1 MLTTSEL
8 IYLKFNAWVCT
19 NFSISISDIEVEDP
33 EDING
38 SLQIKIGRD
47 RSKPLYETKQGL
59 PLYYL
64 AMWFAYNWWRL
75 NYEEEI
81 EEDGENASFD
91 WEMSHRMTAVGK
103 GCIWPDLVFIPKLD
117 ENMMVVIDNANHKSY
132 MLDVEMFKDKV
143 TEFIYDVLLA
153 IPDSERFGS
162 SLHKLWA
169 AVMEDRGDV
178 DMKKQRIAEAVMHKD
193 PEEDL

>member
-1 MLTTSEL
+1 MLTTSEM
-8 IYLKFNAWVCT
+8 IDLKYSAWICT
-19 NFSISISDIEVEDP
+19 NFSISISDIEGDDL
-33 EDING
+33 EDISG

-47 RSKPLYETKQGL
+47 RGKPLYETKQGL
-59 PLYYL
+59 ALYDL

-81 EEDGENASFD
+81 EEDGENASLN

-117 ENMMVVIDNANHKSY
+117 ENMIVVIDNTNHKSY
-132 MLDVEMFKDKV
+132 MFGVEMFKDKV
-143 TEFIYDVLLA
+143 TEFIYNVLLA
-153 IPDSERFGS
+153 VPDSQRFNS

-169 AVMEDRGDV
+169 VVMEDRGDE